1 MKAFTITT
9 YLMSACLVMNT
20 ACRKHEPS
28 GTELPSA
35 TVSLSLILEE
45 TAETR
50 AVPSVSEAMITDLNL
65 FVYYSRTGQLAE
77 YAYIENPGGN
87 VELSVISGT
96 GLDIYAIANAGDL
109 TGTPGI
115 TDSLGLTAL
124 TWDLESPQDI
134 VNIEGAI
141 PMSGRLRD
149 VEISDGMPLTIP
161 LTRLLSKF
169 RIIADTSGLDKDI
182 TTFDIKKAV
191 IRNMNRRT
199 GYFRPGRAS
208 TEEEVFSEGLCMEGE
223 ELKALF
229 GSGVDFYLPE
239 NAQGDLLSS
248 NVDEKTHIPPAPYD
262 GLCTFVELHV
272 DYRSTE
278 HYNDSLVY
286 RYYLHDGR
294 RLDNFDLLRNTMYT
308 CRTHFTG
315 TGINEQTWRIDISG
329 MKDLVTS
336 ITVDPSERTFRDAGE
351 TFRFSAT
358 VLPASAEDPS
368 VVWSSDNEDVA
379 AVSADGTV
387 TAVSDG
393 TCRITATAADGSG
406 VSGSATVIVDTYKFP
421 ESVIVS
427 PEQAELYTGEQIT
440 LSAEVLPENAGNKQV
455 KWLSTDPDKASVSED
470 GTVTALSAGM
480 VEIIAVTEESSLRDT
495 AVLRIKNRLFY
506 LMKVPDIIYPNYNSP
521 VTVAYIAQP
530 EAEPVLKITL
540 IKGDADAVSV
550 SDGVI
555 TATNPGVSSGEIGS
569 YTLHATANGITVSR
583 DFSVSAGKII
593 LPPMKVMNP
602 KEQFKINPFSVSPA
616 DIGITWSSSDPE
628 TATVSSDGTVTA
640 VAPGSC
646 TITAETD
653 AGARDEVTVEVS
665 MPSLNFIESPLRIYE
680 GESITLTSSTVPPS
694 SFPVEYSVVSGSEF
708 VSISGDVLQGLK
720 RSSGQ
725 PNPVIQ
731 VRFKDSPDI
740 YKRAEV
746 IVLPC
751 ISAELE
757 AGYMVVN
764 THGHSSMNSNWNN
777 VIPYLPVS
785 VEHAPHVSVQWEIRD
800 EDGNLRN
807 GYFNVEDNKRI
818 VPASPDATGRFTI
831 TGKDQTGKYT
841 TAPITIES
849 YQMLEY
855 EVGLSEYSFVS
866 VGNTQ
871 YYVVSLSARW
881 HADSWRFMSGYLQ
894 NVFIQQELIMHR
906 QDHVQFSNIGSNGSD
921 ETYIAGY
928 VTSIRRSGAGV
939 VSDLKGLIPM
949 SWIRTDMKE
958 GSGSVQ
964 GIVGSF
970 LIFNTEDNGFDGY
983 YYIKQRSE
991 SFYNT
996 DEYI

>member
-1 MKAFTITT
+1 MKHSVFIITA
-9 YLMSACLVMNT
+9 LCLLLS
-20 ACRKHEPS
+20 CSKGDSPEQRPS
-28 GTELPSA
+28 GQ
-35 TVSLSLILEE
+35 TVKIRLLVQE
-45 TAETR
+45 TASTKTL
-50 AVPSVSEAMITDLNL
+50 PQVSEALLADLNL
-65 FVYYSRTGQLAE
+65 LVYDSKGSLTEHMFIESPGSEVIVEIDRNDDSMLYAIANTGDLSDSE
-77 YAYIENPGGN
+77 EILSVNGLLGLRWRIENPGD
-87 VELSVISGT
+87 ISGPD
-96 GLDIYAIANAGDL
+96 GC
-109 TGTPGI
+109 
-115 TDSLGLTAL
+115 
-124 TWDLESPQDI
+124 
-134 VNIEGAI
+134 I
-141 PMSGRLRD
+141 PMSGIL
-149 VEISDGMPLTIP
+149 PLKNVDNNTSLTLY

-169 RIIADTSGLDKDI
+169 RIIVDTSGLDDDV
-182 TTFDIKKAV
+182 TTFDITRV
-191 IRNMNRRT
+191 TIRNMNKSV
-199 GYFRPGRAS
+199 GYFTPAGAS
-208 TEEEVFSEGLCMEGE
+208 SDYDIMDIGLTAEDD
-223 ELKALF
+223 ELDRLVTY
-229 GSGVDFYLPE
+229 GLDFYVPE
-239 NAQGDLLSS
+239 NIHGDLLSGNES
-248 NVDEKTHIPPAPYD
+248 EQDHIPPSSHSD
-262 GLCTFVELHV
+262 LCTYVEFYV
-272 DYRSTE
+272 KYRNSE
-278 HYNDSLVY
+278 HYNDNLIY
-286 RYYLHDGR
+286 RYYLHDGDN
-294 RLDNFDLLRNTMYT
+294 LDNFDIVRNTMYT
-308 CRTHFTG
+308 CRTLFNG
-315 TGINEQTWRIDISG
+315 TGLEDNSWRVDQSG

-351 TFRFSAT
+351 TFRFSAI

-379 AVSADGTV
+379 AVSDDGTV

-421 ESVIVS
+421 ESVTVS
-427 PEQAELYTGEQIT
+427 PEQAELYTSEQIT

-506 LMKVPDIIYPNYNSP
+506 LMKVPDIIYPNSKSP

-602 KEQFKINPFSVSPA
+602 EEQFKINPFSVSPA

-785 VEHAPHVSVQWEIRD
+785 VEHAPHVSVQWEIMD

-949 SWIRTDMKE
+949 SWLRTDMKE